1 MSGLSRGF
9 LLSSSTP
16 TGFVVPPLGGQ
27 FQHQERPL
35 TVAPEIAQESDGH
48 AGHQSTP
55 ALAAVSAVAA
65 LAVYAATARRPAAA
79 TFIGAGP
86 PRKAH
91 TVSCK
96 ALPTP
101 SASAG
106 GVATL
111 EAAPATDELP
121 APPPPPPPPPFN
133 PATQVGV
140 TAPLGYFDPLGFC
153 KVGDY
158 EGFHKLRSAEL
169 KHGRVAMMAAAGT
182 AFAHYVKF
190 PGFDKVP
197 AGLGVFGDPAIIV
210 AFFTL
215 FPLAGFIEIIY
226 WKDDLSK
233 EPGNFGDPAGW
244 AGTGL
249 GGAGSYSDDM
259 RNKELNN
266 GRMAMF
272 SILGIF
278 LAELATGKDGI
289 QQFGLP

>member
-1 MSGLSRGF
+1 MTMQNRAETSAPLEPPNTSTGMMSF
-9 LLSSSTP
+9 LVGSCC
-16 TGFVVPPLGGQ
+16 
-27 FQHQERPL
+27 
-35 TVAPEIAQESDGH
+35 VA
-48 AGHQSTP
+48 
-55 ALAAVSAVAA
+55 SAI
-65 LAVYAATARRPAAA
+65 TTTTRRK
-79 TFIGAGP
+79 GAHN
-86 PRKAH
+86 RV
-91 TVSCK
+91 VSCK

-106 GVATL
+106 SGLAEDGAIAVAT
-111 EAAPATDELP
+111 EEVATIMDEPPA
-121 APPPPPPPPPFN
+121 PPPPPPPFN
-133 PATQVGV
+133 PAKQVGV

-153 KVGDY
+153 KIGDY
-158 EGFHKLRSAEL
+158 EGFHNLRSAEL

-182 AFAHYVKF
+182 VFAHYVKF

-215 FPLAGFIEIIY
+215 FPVAGFIEIIY

-244 AGTGL
+244 AGSGIR
-249 GGAGSYSDDM
+249 GFGSYSDDM

-278 LAELATGKDGI
+278 MAELATGKDGM